1 MSVEITDLTSG
12 RQVDRGLITAAA
24 EATLGLAARQLD
36 ELSLV
41 LLEDE
46 AMTKLNLRLLHRD
59 EPTDVIAFEA
69 EEDPDAVRAEI
80 YVNLDAAN
88 RQAAEYGHTPAE
100 ELAFLVAHG
109 VLHALAYDD
118 ADDAGREAMFA
129 LQEQVLAALREVGL

>member
-12 RQVDRGLITAAA
+12 RQVDRDLIIAAA

-36 ELSLV
+36 ELSIV
-41 LLEDE
+41 LLDDE
-46 AMTKLNLRLLHRD
+46 GMTRLNLRLLDRD

-69 EEDPDAVRAEI
+69 EEDPDA
-80 YVNLDAAN
+80 

-118 ADDAGREAMFA
+118 AEDADRAAMFA
-129 LQEQVLAALREVGL
+129 LQEQVLAVLREVGL

>member
-12 RQVDRGLITAAA
+12 RQVDRGLVIAAA
-24 EATLGLAARQLD
+24 EATLGLAARPLD
-36 ELSLV
+36 ELSVV
-41 LLEDE
+41 LLDDE
-46 AMTKLNLRLLHRD
+46 GMTGLNLRLLARD

-69 EEDPDAVRAEI
+69 EQDPDAERAEI
-80 YVNLDAAN
+80 YVNLDAAD

-100 ELAFLVAHG
+100 ELSFLVAHG

-129 LQEQVLAALREVGL
+129 LQEQVLTVLREVGP